1 MSKIVPHNNKPLQ
14 PSLFDLLPP
23 LPIQVANKW
32 QFSLQHYETDN
43 GVLYAIQDWIA
54 GLTTSN
60 TTKAS
65 EAWRQMKV
73 ETRISITTLDYLAT
87 DGKIYQR
94 EFTTDKGLYLIAQNL
109 RSTKQR
115 TALEAIKRF
124 LAEAGAFVDELRRNA
139 DELPK
144 TKKQRQLEREK
155 ELIEKAWSSN
165 HEAIERKQLQIDVIK
180 SWQSLQSTIK
190 DMVDKPNYGQLTN
203 AEYLNL
209 FGATA
214 KELKIKLNSK
224 DIRADLATMALSTL
238 RHAETTLNAILRLSS
253 GNLTMQQT
261 TAIYEH
267 VLKPIGDTHEHICQQ
282 FGVDSVTGKPLLQ
295 SNNPV

>member
-1 MSKIVPHNNKPLQ
+1 MTKHTTKDTPKQLPLIPDETVLDKLDDRVRRTVINGEQWVSALDILQYHGNKVN
-14 PSLFDLLPP
+14 PSLSWKRTLAFMRDKQGANLSSNNLLEHQFEGRRQRKT
-23 LPIQVANKW
+23 PIINLEGFLRFVQSAEVPEW
-32 QFSLQHYETDN
+32 EFIRELQAETTAKT
-43 GVLYAIQDWIA
+43 V
-54 GLTTSN
+54 
-60 TTKAS
+60 
-65 EAWRQMKV
+65 
-73 ETRISITTLDYLAT
+73 
-87 DGKIYQR
+87 
-94 EFTTDKGLYLIAQNL
+94 
-109 RSTKQR
+109 KQR
-115 TALEAIKRF
+115 R
-124 LAEAGAFVDELRRNA
+124 
-139 DELPK
+139 
-144 TKKQRQLEREK
+144 LEREK

-180 SWQSLQSTIK
+180 SWQTLQSTIK

-282 FGVDSVTGKPLLQ
+282 FGIDSVTGKPLLI
-295 SNNPV
+295 SGK